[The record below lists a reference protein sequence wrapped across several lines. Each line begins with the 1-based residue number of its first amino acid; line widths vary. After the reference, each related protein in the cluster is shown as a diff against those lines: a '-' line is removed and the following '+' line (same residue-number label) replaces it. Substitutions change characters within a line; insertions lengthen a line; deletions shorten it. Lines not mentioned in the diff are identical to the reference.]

1 MTGGIAVVEVFGA
14 LADPTRR
21 DLLEEL
27 AHRGGASA
35 SALAKSLPVSRQ
47 AIAKHLQ
54 ILEESGLVE
63 GAKRGRELCFAVQ
76 PRALLATARWMERAA
91 ERWETRLDRIKR
103 IAESIDV

>member
-1 MTGGIAVVEVFGA
+1 MTAGIAVDEVFGA

-35 SALAKSLPVSRQ
+35 SALAKTLPVSRQ

-63 GAKRGRELCFAVQ
+63 GDKRGRELCFAVQ

-91 ERWETRLDRIKR
+91 ERWDTRLDRIKR